1 MAQIIIDV
9 NDAIAVDVRDSLYT
23 YWGGSNN
30 PANAV
35 KMAFLKQ
42 QIAIYIKRQYREA
55 KEIVASTTA
64 AQTTN
69 NATASADI
77 T

>member
-1 MAQIIIDV
+1 MATITIDV
-9 NDAIAVDVRDSLYT
+9 NDTIAADVRDSLYT
-23 YWGGSNN
+23 YWGGPNN

-55 KEIVASTTA
+55 KEVAASATA

-69 NATASADI
+69 NSTASADI